1 VRLEGAEL
9 QSAREVA
16 LHWVF
21 EPAAEAVWDGLPP
34 VEERSSE
41 EMRRAL
47 AALDRIGWPPT
58 PPLAVAEARLARAL
72 LERIGWPGEALRLI
86 LIDGAEALSLRRGAY
101 RQLAASAGG
110 IDEAASLVVEH
121 HGSWEGALI
130 LLDFDQA
137 RGLLDRLGW
146 QGQ

>member
-1 VRLEGAEL
+1 MVDGPGPARGRHRSRAAGDGPEEPGAEVRLEGAEL

-86 LIDGAEALSLRRGAY
+86 LIDG
-101 RQLAASAGG
+101 
-110 IDEAASLVVEH
+110 
-121 HGSWEGALI
+121 
-130 LLDFDQA
+130 
-137 RGLLDRLGW
+137 
-146 QGQ
+146 